1 MIYGLSHKFDNMN
14 NDEIANE
21 IIRMTKEEGSVFE
34 IECTGYEVYYDYE
47 LGSFIHY
54 METPVSASPYMEI
67 SEDEVK
73 VNLIKAMNNEEKY
86 TIYFNC

>member
-21 IIRMTKEEGSVFE
+21 IIRMAKEEGSVFE
-34 IECTGYEVYYDYE
+34 IECTSYEVYYTYE

-54 METPVSASPYMEI
+54 METPVAASPYMEI

-73 VNLIKAMNNEEKY
+73 VNLIEAMNKEEEY